1 MSAQAS
7 GAKRA
12 REEDGA
18 DGADDADGADTADTA
33 DSADSACGD
42 AEIVSVPD
50 KWDKCDADKVRLC
63 MEVYDWARERLKE
76 EEADLVAR
84 PYKDAATREWKRDC
98 RERLRCT
105 MDSSSETIMRYMEW

>member
-12 REEDGA
+12 REENG
-18 DGADDADGADTADTA
+18 
-33 DSADSACGD
+33 ADSACG
-42 AEIVSVPD
+42 
-50 KWDKCDADKVRLC
+50 DADKVRLC